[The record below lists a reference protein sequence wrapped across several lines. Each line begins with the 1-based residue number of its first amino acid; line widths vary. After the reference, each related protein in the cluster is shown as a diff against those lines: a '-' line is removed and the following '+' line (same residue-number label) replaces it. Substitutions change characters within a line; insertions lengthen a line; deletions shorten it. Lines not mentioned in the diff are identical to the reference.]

1 MSEQS
6 GRVVRL
12 IELEK
17 LIPFEKHPFVVRE
30 DEQMKMLVNS
40 IRDVGVLVPGIVRPL
55 YDDTF
60 EIISGH
66 RRKKACEILGLPYM
80 PVIVQDVDLDTATII
95 MVDSNFQREALLPS
109 ERARAYKMKL
119 EAIKRQGCRNDLTS
133 DQVGQKSARKT
144 SRDLIAS
151 GSPDSSTQIQ
161 RYLRLNE
168 LIPELL
174 RLVDEGRIAL
184 TPAVELS
191 FLSTEE
197 QKLLL
202 ITIESEESTP
212 SLSQSQRMKKL
223 SQHGDLSDEAILAIM
238 LEQKKPEAWNLTL
251 PINRISKYF
260 PPSYTPHHMEE
271 TIIKL
276 LDSWKRNRQSH

>member
-6 GRVVRL
+6 GRVIRL

-66 RRKKACEILGLPYM
+66 RRKKACEIVGLPYM

-119 EAIKRQGCRNDLTS
+119 EAIKRQGFRNDLTS

-168 LIPELL
+168 LIPGLL

-223 SQHGDLSDEAILAIM
+223 SQQGVLSDEAILAIM
-238 LEQKKPEAWNLTL
+238 LEQKKPEAWNLAL
-251 PINRISKYF
+251 PINRIAKYF

>member
-1 MSEQS
+1 M
-6 GRVVRL
+6 
-12 IELEK
+12 
-17 LIPFEKHPFVVRE
+17 
-30 DEQMKMLVNS
+30 
-40 IRDVGVLVPGIVRPL
+40 
-55 YDDTF
+55 
-60 EIISGH
+60 
-66 RRKKACEILGLPYM
+66 
-80 PVIVQDVDLDTATII
+80 
-95 MVDSNFQREALLPS
+95 ALS
-109 ERARAYKMKL
+109 QKMKL
-119 EAIKRQGCRNDLTS
+119 EAIKRQGFRNDLTS

-223 SQHGDLSDEAILAIM
+223 SQQGDLSDEAILAIM

>member
-119 EAIKRQGCRNDLTS
+119 EAIKRQGFRNDLTS

-223 SQHGDLSDEAILAIM
+223 SQQGDLSDEAILAIM

-251 PINRISKYF
+251 PINRIAKYF